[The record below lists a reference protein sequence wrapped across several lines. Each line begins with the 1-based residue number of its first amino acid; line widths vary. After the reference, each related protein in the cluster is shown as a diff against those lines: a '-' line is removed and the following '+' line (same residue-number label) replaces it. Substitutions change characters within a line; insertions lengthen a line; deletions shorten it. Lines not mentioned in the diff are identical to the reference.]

1 MAAPLATDGLGTG
14 ECTLWWSGA
23 RRHQD
28 NLAPVA
34 VRVPSSPYQEV
45 FLFACGENGCRVTG
59 RDWALERCSLVGC
72 WVSRRVASRADR
84 PHAFTR
90 TQWKGSFSTFPM
102 QDAHLPFIPQQYT
115 KYSMC
120 TWPNRC
126 NSWWEAATP
135 RLESGRF
142 AMHLA
147 PFPFFPRVLADRD
160 FEGNDLQS
168 SELPAVDCM
177 LCAAGTTR
185 PSAVVRRT
193 SSTASHGSTR
203 ERVRVVAQIL
213 TASALLRQSK
223 INDLMASDIAI
234 ILQRPLVPLKALVHS
249 HSMQC
254 PIRVRRVPVRS

>member
-1 MAAPLATDGLGTG
+1 MEASETPRAQPGPHIVAQCKYIVVQVPQMRAWGTADAPHPGRNDGRKNK
-14 ECTLWWSGA
+14 TLSPSTQRFRLRRTPQNDVHGSRPLRRTAWVQGSAHSGGVERA
-23 RRHQD
+23 VTKI
-28 NLAPVA
+28 APVA

-142 AMHLA
+142 AMHLV
-147 PFPFFPRVLADRD
+147 PFPFFPSGFGGPRL
-160 FEGNDLQS
+160 
-168 SELPAVDCM
+168 
-177 LCAAGTTR
+177 
-185 PSAVVRRT
+185 
-193 SSTASHGSTR
+193 
-203 ERVRVVAQIL
+203 
-213 TASALLRQSK
+213 
-223 INDLMASDIAI
+223 
-234 ILQRPLVPLKALVHS
+234 
-249 HSMQC
+249 
-254 PIRVRRVPVRS
+254 